1 MASFYGVT
9 LHILQIFSGY
19 KKKIQLLRVLGI
31 RDSCRELFKTL
42 NILPHQSQYIFLL
55 HFAVM
60 NMDQYKVNS
69 DIHGK
74 DTTQNSH
81 LYQTTSVTLSKRYL
95 LHGYLRFSKV
105 SLLIQKICFIIL
117 NSLNWF

>member
-19 KKKIQLLRVLGI
+19 QKKIIIKLLHVLGI
-31 RDSCRELFKTL
+31 RDSCRDLFKTL
-42 NILPHQSQYIFLL
+42 NILPHQSQYIFLV

-60 NMDQYKVNS
+60 NMDQDKVNS

-74 DTTQNSH
+74 DATQSSH
-81 LYQTTSVTLSKRYL
+81 PYQTTTITLSKTYL
-95 LHGYLRFSKV
+95 QHGYLRFSK
-105 SLLIQKICFIIL
+105 SSF
-117 NSLNWF
+117 